1 MKKRDCDYFNVS
13 GKERERGRW
22 EEEERGREKKKLYH
36 KYFKYMFSQNF
47 LNHNFYII

>member
-22 EEEERGREKKKLYH
+22 EEEERGREKKNCIISTLNTCFH
-36 KYFKYMFSQNF
+36 KTF
-47 LNHNFYII
+47 